1 VLTDARGRTLYTFDK
16 DPAGATSSACTGSC
30 ATIWPLFLTTG
41 TPTADAGVTGTLA
54 TIPGTSGQRQ
64 VTWDG
69 HPLYLFVS
77 DKASGDVNGEGVGGF
92 HAAVVTAATGTAP

>member
-1 VLTDARGRTLYTFDK
+1 
-16 DPAGATSSACTGSC
+16 
-30 ATIWPLFLTTG
+30 
-41 TPTADAGVTGTLA
+41 
-54 TIPGTSGQRQ
+54 